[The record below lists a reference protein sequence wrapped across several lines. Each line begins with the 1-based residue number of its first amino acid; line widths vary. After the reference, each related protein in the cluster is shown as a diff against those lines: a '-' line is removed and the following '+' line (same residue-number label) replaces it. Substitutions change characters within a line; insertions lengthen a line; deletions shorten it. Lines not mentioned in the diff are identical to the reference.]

1 MTPYKCPVCDG
12 RGIVPGGFYISTSDS
27 WTSTGTSE
35 TCRQCGGTG
44 IVYGMVVGDVVEGM
58 CCDCAH
64 GGPCCSPDE
73 NANCSY
79 RKEDGTCWVP
89 YTKET
94 TMQCYR
100 DGGCGPYE
108 GRACNECPASKPDY
122 KQRKMAKTNKPT
134 SEPDDLF
141 LAFLK
146 FFKDELEK
154 TFGEMGFEDQW
165 LDVSGTGG
173 WANAL
178 KATSKL
184 YMPEIWALWNRLDWW
199 ASDLLDGWLIDCAK
213 YMDLYKEEDTD
224 KKKPYI
230 CQRLGIDPGQPFL
243 LHGYPNKDYPP
254 LVWTDG
260 QIRRYSPDGDHGF
273 KVGGRAVCWM
283 MEHPEAIEPLQGYT
297 PEEVAFKGVE
307 IDQFKAIESD
317 RVKEVN
323 MDKPRICGVLGVE
336 VGEVFTAD
344 TPYGQFKR
352 CVVDE
357 EGQIL
362 NTGINVLCY
371 IINHPDRIIRK
382 PRWTEQEV
390 EDAKAIKRVL
400 KATGIRRNRYDNI
413 YATGELIV
421 DTLLDSEAFPSLQPD
436 TAVTIDEIIGGA
448 Q

>member
-1 MTPYKCPVCDG
+1 MPKGLWIVRLPTIPVHTGKITNQKCGVMTMKFRDPKTGEMFESLEKKVVEDFCMKINCGECPMNIPEGHKSKYCCDG
-12 RGIVPGGFYISTSDS
+12 FMTYKPIEAARLMGY
-27 WTSTGTSE
+27 E
-35 TCRQCGGTG
+35 
-44 IVYGMVVGDVVEGM
+44 VVEDDAVEGM

-73 NANCSY
+73 NTNCAD

-89 YTKET
+89 YKKET

-108 GRACNECPASKPDY
+108 GLSCTECPASNPDY
-122 KQRKMAKTNKPT
+122 KQRHKTKTDKPT
-134 SEPDDLF
+134 SE
-141 LAFLK
+141 
-146 FFKDELEK
+146 
-154 TFGEMGFEDQW
+154 
-165 LDVSGTGG
+165 
-173 WANAL
+173 
-178 KATSKL
+178 
-184 YMPEIWALWNRLDWW
+184 
-199 ASDLLDGWLIDCAK
+199 
-213 YMDLYKEEDTD
+213 
-224 KKKPYI
+224 KKPHI

-260 QIRRYSPDGDHGF
+260 QIRRYSPDGNHGF

-317 RVKEVN
+317 RVNSVGIEAIKEAN
-323 MDKPRICGVLGVE
+323 MDKPRICEVLGVE

-362 NTGINVLCY
+362 NTGTNVLCY

-382 PRWTEQEV
+382 PHWTEQEV

>member
-1 MTPYKCPVCDG
+1 MTE
-12 RGIVPGGFYISTSDS
+12 YI
-27 WTSTGTSE
+27 E
-35 TCRQCGGTG
+35 REAARQAHIKASLTTRL
-44 IVYGMVVGDVVEGM
+44 IDAIPAADVVEGM

-73 NANCSY
+73 NTNCAD

-89 YTKET
+89 YKKET

-108 GRACNECPASKPDY
+108 GLSCTECPASNPDY
-122 KQRKMAKTNKPT
+122 KQRHKTKTDKPT
-134 SEPDDLF
+134 SE
-141 LAFLK
+141 
-146 FFKDELEK
+146 
-154 TFGEMGFEDQW
+154 
-165 LDVSGTGG
+165 
-173 WANAL
+173 
-178 KATSKL
+178 
-184 YMPEIWALWNRLDWW
+184 
-199 ASDLLDGWLIDCAK
+199 
-213 YMDLYKEEDTD
+213 
-224 KKKPYI
+224 KKPHI

-260 QIRRYSPDGDHGF
+260 QIRRYSPDGNHGF

-323 MDKPRICGVLGVE
+323 MDKPRICEVLGVE